1 MNLIAPVSSI
11 MAKDILTVMP
21 KDSITRVKDIFDK
34 TRAFYVPVVRYKRVV
49 GMISRIDFLSYYH
62 HLSQSWN
69 DFSLHNKELNKH
81 TVDEVMCETTVVLDS
96 SDPIAV
102 AVEMLRNDGFMAL
115 PVVEREHLIG
125 LVTTREV
132 MEALAKENVE
142 ECQYYSF
149 Y

>member
-1 MNLIAPVSSI
+1 MNLVAPVSSI
-11 MAKDILTVMP
+11 MARDILTVMP

-34 TRAFYVPVVRYKRVV
+34 TRAFYVPVVRYKKVV

-62 HLSQSWN
+62 RLSQSWN

-81 TVDEVMCETTVVLDS
+81 TVDEVMNETTVVLDS
-96 SDPIAV
+96 TDPIAV

-115 PVVEREHLIG
+115 PVVEKDNLIG
-125 LVTTREV
+125 LITTREV

-142 ECQYYSF
+142 ECHYYSF